1 MRKLAPVHSQ
11 PRHGRLPPAGVTI
24 IADTLSST
32 LDGNRPGPLANPL
45 FRALWIASIASN
57 VGTWM
62 QDAGSGWLMT
72 SLTSSPLL
80 VALIQAATTLPI
92 FVFALPAGALADM
105 VDRRKLLILSQILA
119 VGAAAALAV
128 LTWLGLT
135 NALTLLCIEATLG
148 FAAGLSGPAFQAI
161 TPELVDRDIMPR
173 AIALNSIG
181 VNIARAIGPAL
192 GGLTIAAFGPAA
204 VFAANAMLTG
214 SVAVVLYRWNRRV
227 TPSHLPPEHFVSA
240 VLAGLRYARGAPLLK
255 AVLIRTFVLF
265 LFASALLALLPLI
278 GRRTLGLRA
287 DQYGLLLGAM
297 GVGALAAAVVMKRLL
312 AGITPDRLLSAS
324 AAVLGVAMLGLAF
337 SRSLLPALGAM
348 AVAGAAWI
356 IIVSTLNGAAQS
368 ATAGW
373 VRARSLAIYLV
384 FFQGALAAGAL
395 LWGGLASYTGTA
407 IAIAAAALGMLAS
420 LPLAWIFPLAGRMD
434 LEPSLDWQMPV
445 VRLDDPED
453 RGPVM
458 ITVEYRIDPQQ
469 LGAFGDAMRLL
480 ERARRR
486 DGAYQ
491 WGLFEDTTAP
501 GVMIEYFLVASW
513 LEHLRQHE
521 RRTRDDVPVQAR
533 VTAFHLD
540 ADPPRVRHL
549 VAPGRALTAQLPL
562 SAASACPVGG

>member
-1 MRKLAPVHSQ
+1 M
-11 PRHGRLPPAGVTI
+11 
-24 IADTLSST
+24 ADKVSATLEEKQ
-32 LDGNRPGPLANPL
+32 PGPLANPL

-119 VGAAAALAV
+119 VAAAAALAV

-135 NALTLLCIEATLG
+135 NALTLLCIEAMLG

-214 SVAVVLYRWNRRV
+214 SVAVVLFRWNRRV
-227 TPSHLPPEHFVSA
+227 APSHLPPEHFVSA
-240 VLAGLRYARGAPLLK
+240 MLAGLRYARGAPLLK
-255 AVLIRTFVLF
+255 AVLIRTFALF

-278 GRRTLGLRA
+278 GRRTLGLSA

-297 GVGALAAAVVMKRLL
+297 GVGALAAAFVMKRLL

-348 AVAGAAWI
+348 GVAGAAWI

-395 LWGGLASYTGTA
+395 LWGSLASYTGTA
-407 IAIAAAALGMLAS
+407 LAIAVAALGLLAS

-445 VRLDDPED
+445 VRLDDPAD

-458 ITVEYRIDPQQ
+458 ITVEYRIDPRQ
-469 LGAFGDAMRLL
+469 LGAFSDAMRLL

-501 GVMIEYFLVASW
+501 GTMIEYFLVASW

-521 RRTRDDVPVQAR
+521 RRTQDDVPVQAR

-540 ADPPRVRHL
+540 TDPPVVRHL
-549 VAPGRALTAQLPL
+549 VASGRTFTSHLPL